1 MSGSDGLRL
10 PQQSVLGWIQA
21 CTKAYLC
28 DNPVMRT
35 TIDLPDPLFREVK
48 TRAAREGMKL
58 RELVIRFL
66 EAGIRERG
74 SGCDEALTHTP
85 LPIFRQPNGTVIPA
99 RTNADIFEL
108 LDADT
113 TAADET
119 PPQ

>member
-1 MSGSDGLRL
+1 
-10 PQQSVLGWIQA
+10 
-21 CTKAYLC
+21 
-28 DNPVMRT
+28 MRT

-48 TRAAREGMKL
+48 TRAAREGVKL
-58 RELVIRFL
+58 RELVIHFL
-66 EAGIRERG
+66 EEGIRGRG
-74 SGCDEALTHTP
+74 SSHAQTPTLAHTP